1 MADEKNLGTENEGK
15 QNEGNQPNNGGAENP
30 PATDEKKGFHPIKA
44 WNDFKK
50 DFAVKHPKAA
60 PRIKTAWDMTK
71 GAGLAVLALGGIG
84 MWKEHQESKED
95 YAEFLDVTDTTT
107 VSDVPPSDNQ

>member
-44 WNDFKK
+44 VGEFVEDFK
-50 DFAVKHPKAA
+50 VKHPVATR
-60 PRIKTAWDMTK
+60 RIVKTKDMLE
-71 GAGLAVLALGGIG
+71 GAGILFVGLVGYGA
-84 MWKEHQESKED
+84 WKEHKESNAD